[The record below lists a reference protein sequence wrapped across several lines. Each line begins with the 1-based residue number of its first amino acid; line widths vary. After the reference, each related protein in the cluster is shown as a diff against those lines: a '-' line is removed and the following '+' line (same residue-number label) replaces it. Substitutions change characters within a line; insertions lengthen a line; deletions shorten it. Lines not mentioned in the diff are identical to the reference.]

1 MRQDGGSVDRASR
14 VHPPDEGSPS
24 RRHAFMRSHSHAV
37 TRSHCQA
44 ASRPHGLMVSWPHGL
59 TVSEAS
65 RSRGRRGG
73 ETTDEATDEAGR
85 LEPCASVLRRC
96 IAELAAGARPPKRV
110 GVSPSRRA
118 ATAARDLYSPS
129 TPARVWAT
137 PWKAAA
143 TRLWPGSSR
152 ATGRPSSPQAR
163 VWISSGILPSRGT
176 PSF

>member
-1 MRQDGGSVDRASR
+1 
-14 VHPPDEGSPS
+14 
-24 RRHAFMRSHSHAV
+24 MRSRCHTVMRSCGHAV
-37 TRSHCQA
+37 SRSGGQA
-44 ASRPHGLMVSWPHGL
+44 ASRPRSLVASWSRGL
-59 TVSEAS
+59 TLSEAS

-73 ETTDEATDEAGR
+73 GATDEATGEAGR
-85 LEPCASVLRRC
+85 LEPCASALRQS

>member
-1 MRQDGGSVDRASR
+1 
-14 VHPPDEGSPS
+14 
-24 RRHAFMRSHSHAV
+24 MRSRCHTV
-37 TRSHCQA
+37 MRSRCLTVRRSGGQA
-44 ASRPHGLMVSWPHGL
+44 ASRPRSLVASWPHGL
-59 TVSEAS
+59 AVSRAS

-73 ETTDEATDEAGR
+73 EATDEATGEAGR
-85 LEPCASVLRRC
+85 LEPCASVLRQS